1 MMDHPLRAAL
11 AAELHA
17 RPFLRLA
24 EAVSLTHY
32 AIYADGQPDIHE
44 TLLHALCRDT
54 GIDAPHEGATHYAV
68 QSPCGWHLKWER
80 HTEFSTFTFV
90 APRRDTGY
98 FDDLAIDGIPAAWFA
113 RLAGIRFV
121 AVRMELLSGDA
132 ARRVCG
138 DLRRWIDGPALVG
151 SRVLG
156 GGKVFCDWHVRD
168 DGFMRFLVVDEDF
181 REEQGGR
188 LLQRLYEIETY
199 RMMALLALPV
209 ARRMSRELDEIH
221 AALHA
226 LMQRMDASGADGD
239 DAALLVKLTHLAVRV
254 ESLSGSG
261 ARFSASRAYEKLV
274 LARIHE
280 LREERI
286 EGMLTIAEFMERRFA
301 PAMETC
307 RSVWARHEQIAAR
320 IARAV
325 DLLRTRVNLAQEKD
339 VTRLL
344 AGMERTARN
353 QLHLQHAV
361 EGLSVAAISYYVLS
375 LATAAFKAL
384 HVMNLPVDPELAEGL
399 LIAPVVF
406 AVIHI
411 TRRTRARLARA
422 EAVHDSAPVHAAAL
436 KQAG

>member
-68 QSPCGWHLKWER
+68 QSPCGWQLKWER

-98 FDDLAIDGIPAAWFA
+98 FDDLAITGIPAAWFA

-132 ARRVCG
+132 AQRVCG

-151 SRVLG
+151 SHVLG

-226 LMQRMDASGADGD
+226 LMQRMARDGG
-239 DAALLVKLTHLAVRV
+239 VQ
-254 ESLSGSG
+254 G
-261 ARFSASRAYEKLV
+261 
-274 LARIHE
+274 
-280 LREERI
+280 
-286 EGMLTIAEFMERRFA
+286 
-301 PAMETC
+301 
-307 RSVWARHEQIAAR
+307 AAR
-320 IARAV
+320 DEPAGRSRTGGRAA
-325 DLLRTRVNLAQEKD
+325 DRAGRVRGD
-339 VTRLL
+339 P
-344 AGMERTARN
+344 
-353 QLHLQHAV
+353 HHATHAC
-361 EGLSVAAISYYVLS
+361 AAC
-375 LATAAFKAL
+375 AFGGGA
-384 HVMNLPVDPELAEGL
+384 
-399 LIAPVVF
+399 
-406 AVIHI
+406 
-411 TRRTRARLARA
+411 
-422 EAVHDSAPVHAAAL
+422 
-436 KQAG
+436 